1 MSGVAKWMN
10 VITSADSKDVKDV
23 EIISNERFTPL
34 TTFSYMVCITIPKH

>member
-23 EIISNERFTPL
+23 EMSWSSNREVEEVLRRGKEQ
-34 TTFSYMVCITIPKH
+34 YYVVN